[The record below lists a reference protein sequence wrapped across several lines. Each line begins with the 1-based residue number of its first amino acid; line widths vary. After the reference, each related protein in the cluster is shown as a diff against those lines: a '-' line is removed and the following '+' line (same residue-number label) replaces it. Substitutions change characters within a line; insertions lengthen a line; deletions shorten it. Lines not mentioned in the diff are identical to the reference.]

1 MTTTGASR
9 GLDLFRHGDIP
20 IYTLTFVRDVPPA
33 ELLTR
38 MGVDPETLA
47 LRGGGAADLAD
58 GLGDDLYD
66 GDEPVV
72 TTGVDGSWTWAWE
85 LGGLHGLDERVVGA
99 VSAGTEAVVLHYNEK
114 PMHWFKY
121 AVGGDV
127 VVDFH
132 TLHAIDPIGHDPAR
146 LDDTM
151 RPLGLVRGEVAPPH
165 SALALL
171 ENAFGIGLT
180 DPTSADDQRWSGR
193 LRALPEE

>member
-9 GLDLFRHGDIP
+9 GLDLFRYQDIP
-20 IYTLTFVRDVPPA
+20 IYTLTFVRDVAPE

-38 MGVDPETLA
+38 MGVDPGTLA
-47 LRGGGAADLAD
+47 LRGAGVDLSD
-58 GLGDDLYD
+58 DLGDDLYD

-72 TTGVDGSWTWAWE
+72 MTGVDGPWTWAWE
-85 LGGLHGLDERVVGA
+85 LGGLHGLDEGILGA
-99 VSAGTEAVVLHYNEK
+99 VSAGTEAVVVHYNEK

-127 VVDFH
+127 LVDFH
-132 TLHAIDPIGHDPAR
+132 TLHAIDPIGYDPAR

-151 RPLGLVRGEVAPPH
+151 RPLGLVRGEMAPPH
-165 SALALL
+165 SVLALL

-180 DPTSADDQRWSGR
+180 DPATAGGERWSGR
-193 LRALPEE
+193 LRALPKE